1 MSSPA
6 SLHHFNE
13 FFVLIYSIEA
23 AQLPHAQS
31 VLDVL
36 SVADLFLGG
45 ISISNLSV
53 FQAEL
58 PWVSSK
64 IKHLLAAVV

>member
-1 MSSPA
+1 MSSPG

-45 ISISNLSV
+45 I
-53 FQAEL
+53 
-58 PWVSSK
+58 
-64 IKHLLAAVV
+64 